1 MNRICPFDGKVC
13 MLGCDPQCAL
23 PPEINA
29 LATALPEE
37 PKTAYSL
44 LFPPVVEKLTENVSI
59 TKSPNSASITVKFPL

>member
-1 MNRICPFDGKVC
+1 MKICPLNNGIC
-13 MLGCDPQCAL
+13 LIGCKPPCGS

-44 LFPPVVEKLTENVSI
+44 LVPPVVEKLTENVSI
-59 TKSPNSASITVKFPL
+59 TKTSNSISINVKFAL